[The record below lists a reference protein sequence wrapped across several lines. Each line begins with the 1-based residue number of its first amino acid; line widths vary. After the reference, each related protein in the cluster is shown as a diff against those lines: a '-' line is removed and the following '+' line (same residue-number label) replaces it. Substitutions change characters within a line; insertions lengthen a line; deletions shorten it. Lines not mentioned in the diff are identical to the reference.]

1 MRRLILFLLR
11 RPVFATMALLVPA
24 AGSIMIARSVPLAL
38 APPVV
43 GQTLSVS
50 VTWPNASPESLETQI
65 ISRVEQE
72 AATLRGVES
81 VSSVSRRGSGT
92 VSLEFAADTDIDAVR
107 FALQDRLRS
116 IELPEGSRLRVN
128 DSPGF
133 GSSMLYSDDPIERML
148 SRLVGTGTTPFLL
161 RLSSDDSDWLQVVA
175 NREMRNTFLA
185 LPDVAEVSVSGGQ
198 TDVVEIVFR
207 PDDLVR
213 LSLSPTDLAEALR
226 FLTTERTEV
235 GLHSEFGAQLPVVVR
250 PERASVDDIG
260 QITLVTTQ
268 GVQVGLHEIADI
280 TRRYRAPEDR
290 SRVDGAPA
298 VLVEIGRKSE
308 SNLIDF
314 SRSVREAVAR
324 LETRFDGRVSIEV
337 LSDEGAEV
345 ERLLSDLVWR
355 LAGSIGAVILALL
368 VFFRRLRPSLLVF
381 LGLALTLLITVA
393 ILALADV
400 ALSMIT
406 VAALVLASGMLVDN
420 SLVIYEHLQGSRTAT
435 EVADRSASV
444 LPVIGSASV
453 TNIVVFVPFLFL
465 SGSLRAL
472 LIPFSVTMLA
482 AVGSSILVSILAVP
496 FAFYYLS
503 VAPAARTR
511 ISGQEAKSRLHPTKP
526 IARARINILPLLR
539 WRRVLIPVVLAVTVY
554 VFVVLLPDLWGRQT
568 YQAAGSY
575 DSVTVGIRML
585 SDARVEETDKIAA
598 EFEALAVNILQETKA
613 ASELQLVTDVH
624 RVRATI
630 RVLPRLSGHSEL
642 SDRAMNALLLIE
654 QQWMLQMGNYVSVS
668 LFLNGPS
675 GRSSGGGGGESFASF
690 GGNRIEVTGYD
701 YELLKEH
708 VIAFSR
714 HMERVPYLYGLDN
727 GFEREERTLFGP
739 SFPGFDLYLD
749 QSKMTAA
756 NVDRSEI
763 ARTIEAHD
771 TQGTIASVRLDDST
785 TPVTVEIAPEEDTRF
800 FRIRELLEVPLTPGF
815 RLGDVAE
822 IRPLNSA
829 MAITR
834 ENQRYVHTIRYK
846 SRPMQHAD
854 VRTALSGLM
863 ENYPLP
869 AGFAV
874 SFAERYSEQQTASQ
888 RNTLGIAALAGAI
901 LVYMVLAGHFDSFA
915 RPLLIF
921 LAIPLALVAV
931 LVGYSFLKTGPDIGG
946 LLGMILLAGITVNDA
961 ILFTAETIRL
971 EGRNKHRDKIRAPSP
986 PGKGIWS
993 MISRLLQAPIG
1004 HGERV
1009 AALAIRHR
1017 LRPILVTTF
1026 TTIVALAP
1034 SVFVRVE
1041 QNDLLA
1047 MWREFAFVVVIG
1059 LVASTIATLAVVPL
1073 LHAGGRR
1080 VRVGV
1085 SRRRH

>member
-11 RPVFATMALLVPA
+11 RPVFATMMLLVPA

-50 VTWPNASPESLETQI
+50 VTWPDASPESLETQI
-65 ISRVEQE
+65 VSGIEQE

-92 VSLEFAADTDIDAVR
+92 VTLEFAAEADIDAVR

-133 GSSMLYSDDPIERML
+133 GSSMFYSDDPIERML
-148 SRLVGTGTTPFLL
+148 SRLVGTGVTPFLL
-161 RLSSDDSDWLQVVA
+161 RLSSDDSDWLQGVA
-175 NREMRNTFLA
+175 NREVRNTFLA
-185 LPDVAEVSVSGGQ
+185 LPDVAEVSVSGGR

-207 PDDLVR
+207 PADLLR
-213 LSLSPTDLAEALR
+213 LSLSPSDLAEALR
-226 FLTTERTEV
+226 SLTTERTEV
-235 GLHSEFGAQLPVVVR
+235 GLHTEFGAQLPIVVQSG
-250 PERASVDDIG
+250 RASADAIG
-260 QITLVTTQ
+260 QITMVTPR

-280 TRRYRAPEDR
+280 TRRYRPPEDR

-298 VLVEIGRKSE
+298 LLVEIGRKSE

-314 SRSVREAVAR
+314 SRSVREAVSL

-355 LAGSIGAVILALL
+355 LVGSIAAVILALL
-368 VFFRRLRPSLLVF
+368 VFFRQLRPSLLVF
-381 LGLALTLLITVA
+381 VGLALTLLITVA

-444 LPVIGSASV
+444 LPVIGSASL

-465 SGSLRAL
+465 SGTLRAL
-472 LIPFSVTMLA
+472 LIPFAVTMLA
-482 AVGSSILVSILAVP
+482 AVGSSILVSIVAVP
-496 FAFYYLS
+496 FAFYHLS
-503 VAPAARTR
+503 VAPAARARTPDQQLKPR
-511 ISGQEAKSRLHPTKP
+511 SHPTKP
-526 IARARINILPLLR
+526 ITRARITILPLLR
-539 WRRVLIPVVLAVTVY
+539 LRRVLLPVVLAITVY
-554 VFVVLLPDLWGRQT
+554 AFVVLLPDLWGRRT
-568 YQAAGSY
+568 YQSPGSY
-575 DSVTVGIRML
+575 DSVTIGISML
-585 SDARVEETDKIAA
+585 SDARVEETDKIAG
-598 EFEALAVNILQETKA
+598 EFEVLALNTLQETGA
-613 ASELQLVTDVH
+613 TSELQIVADVH
-624 RVRATI
+624 RARANI
-630 RVLPRLSGHSEL
+630 RVLPRRSGPSEL
-642 SDRAMNALLLIE
+642 SERATNALLLIE
-654 QQWMLQMGNYVSVS
+654 QRWMLQMGNYVSVS

-756 NVDRSEI
+756 AVDRSEI
-763 ARTIEAHD
+763 ARAIEAFD
-771 TQGTIASVRLDDST
+771 TQGTTLSVRLDDAIS
-785 TPVTVEIAPEEDTRF
+785 PVTVEIAPEEDTRF
-800 FRIRELLEVPLTPGF
+800 FRIRELLEMPLTPGF

-822 IRPLNSA
+822 IHPLNSA

-834 ENQRYVHTIRYK
+834 ENQRYVHTIRYE

-854 VRTALSGLM
+854 VRAALAGLM
-863 ENYPLP
+863 EYYPLP
-869 AGFAV
+869 AGFV
-874 SFAERYSEQQTASQ
+874 ISFAERYSEQQEASQ
-888 RNTLGIAALAGAI
+888 RNALGIAALAGAL
-901 LVYMVLAGHFDSFA
+901 LVYMVLAGHLESFT

-931 LVGYSFLKTGPDIGG
+931 LVGYSFLETGPDIGG

-961 ILFTAETIRL
+961 ILFTAETVRL
-971 EGRNKHRDKIRAPSP
+971 ERRSKHRDTGRAPAP
-986 PGKGIWS
+986 TTKGVRRV
-993 MISRLLQAPIG
+993 ISHLLRAPIG
-1004 HGERV
+1004 PGERV

-1034 SVFVRVE
+1034 SLFVRVE

-1047 MWREFAFVVVIG
+1047 MWREFAFVVAIG
-1059 LVASTIATLAVVPL
+1059 LLASTIATVAVVPL
-1073 LHAGGRR
+1073 LHAAGRR
-1080 VRVGV
+1080 V
-1085 SRRRH
+1085 SIATARRPY